1 MIDTVC
7 SLIPQSRIVLMG
19 ENGEPVQKWDIQAI
33 AENYT
38 KYVRNPSL
46 KDKRS
51 GQYFPRVTSYSR
63 RYQHEPQIKIE
74 FSAPKLLFLNNVEEL
89 SDNQF
94 PNIID
99 ALQDRLRRMGIRVF
113 KHVLQ
118 NATVSSVHFGRN
130 FVFQDGQTATNIIGQ
145 LQKIDIRKSF
155 DFAKSRYI
163 NDGQSLC
170 CHTSAH
176 ELIFY
181 DKIADLAKG
190 KKRSIDRDQTAFQ
203 MDLFLETRIRGHPLE
218 ILRMEVRLV
227 QKQKLNAILHKLD
240 LPINPTFDQIFKAEL
255 SKKVLLHYWQ
265 EMIREKNQ
273 GSLMPTLQ
281 PIDIAK
287 RIYSATP
294 SIQPKQLL
302 AEIGMLTLA
311 QNENGL
317 RELRALLAKSS
328 HNRTWSRLM
337 KEYRQVS
344 ETVSRGHVRSWVKE
358 IENQI
363 NNNPPFRLD
372 TSTENGKYLTN
383 LMCKEK

>member
-1 MIDTVC
+1 MIDTIC
-7 SLIPQSRIVLMG
+7 LLIPQSSIVLIG
-19 ENGEPVQKWDIQAI
+19 DNGGPVQKWDIQSI

-46 KDKRS
+46 KEKQS
-51 GQYFPRVTSYSR
+51 GLYFPRVTSYNR
-63 RYQHEPQIKIE
+63 RYQQEPQIKIE

-94 PNIID
+94 FNIID
-99 ALQDRLRRMGIRVF
+99 ALQDRLKRMGIRVF

-118 NATVSSVHFGRN
+118 KATISSVHFGRN
-130 FVFQDGQTATNIIGQ
+130 FVFHDGQTATNIIGQ
-145 LQKIDIRKSF
+145 LQKIDLRKSF

-190 KKRSIDRDQTAFQ
+190 KKRSIDRDQTALQ
-203 MDLFLETRIRGHPLE
+203 MDLFKDTRIRGHPLE
-218 ILRMEVRLV
+218 IIRMEVRLV
-227 QKQKLNAILHKLD
+227 QKQKLNAILCKLR
-240 LPINPTFDQIFKAEL
+240 LPINPTFEQIFSAEL

-265 EMIREKNQ
+265 EMIRAKNQ
-273 GSLMPTLQ
+273 GLLMPTLQ

-287 RIYSATP
+287 RIYSAKP
-294 SIQPKQLL
+294 NIQPKQLL
-302 AEIGMLTLA
+302 AEIGMLMLA

-317 RELRALLAKSS
+317 RELRTLLAKSS
-328 HNRTWSRLM
+328 HNRTWSRLT

-344 ETVSRGHVRSWVKE
+344 ETVARGHVRSWVKE
-358 IENQI
+358 IESQI
-363 NNNPPFRLD
+363 NNYQPFRLGA
-372 TSTENGKYLTN
+372 STKDGKYLTH